1 MNTDKIYYYL
11 CVAGLLVVFF
21 SVPCFAQSSSVSF
34 QSDVSGW
41 ADHLFDGIVRLFSV
55 VFGIWCACYVVKT
68 VIRAFLR
75 VK

>member
-1 MNTDKIYYYL
+1 MNTDRIYYYL

-21 SVPCFAQSSSVSF
+21 CVPCFAQSSSVSF
-34 QSDVSGW
+34 PDVSGW

-55 VFGIWCACYVVKT
+55 VFGIWCASYVVKT

>member
-21 SVPCFAQSSSVSF
+21 SVPCFAQSSSVSLAEA
-34 QSDVSGW
+34 SGW

-55 VFGIWCACYVVKT
+55 VFGIWLSSYVVKT